1 MTCGQA
7 FRDTVPHVSLAAA
20 ALVLP
25 GSEAR

>member
-7 FRDTVPHVSLAAA
+7 FRDTVPHVRLAAA
-20 ALVLP
+20 VLVLP